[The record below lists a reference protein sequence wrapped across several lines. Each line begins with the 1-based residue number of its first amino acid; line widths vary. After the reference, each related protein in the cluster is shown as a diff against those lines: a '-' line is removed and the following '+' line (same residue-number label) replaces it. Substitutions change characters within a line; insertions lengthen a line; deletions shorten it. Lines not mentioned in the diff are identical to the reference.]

1 MLLALWAWLGNEPIS
16 SRDTGPY
23 RIDVDGT
30 LGGGGHSRGI
40 CERLGE
46 DGLLIGIDR
55 DTDALKAA
63 QKNLEE
69 FKCRKIFVHDNY
81 SNIKRVLEGYQI
93 ERIDGA
99 VLDLGV
105 SSSQLDAE

>member
-1 MLLALWAWLGNEPIS
+1 MSSFHHVSVLLDASIDALNNRPDGI
-16 SRDTGPY
+16 Y
-23 RIDVDGT
+23 VDGT

-63 QKNLEE
+63 QKNLVE
-69 FKCRKIFVHDNY
+69 F
-81 SNIKRVLEGYQI
+81 
-93 ERIDGA
+93 
-99 VLDLGV
+99 
-105 SSSQLDAE
+105 